1 MEHNMIEPKLQEKTL
16 SDGSKVYDVVC
27 ETLII
32 GCDSMASAMTLQTLI
47 ERHVSSVECI
57 CEDKPAPKVGRKGY
71 VATRAKIKVYKD
83 IDDYGPYYT
92 VYDHDCEGS
101 YLPDDIRI
109 KELEAMGDDE
119 VEWLDGIDNRD

>member
-1 MEHNMIEPKLQEKTL
+1 MQHNMIEPKLQENVL
-16 SDGSKVYDVVC
+16 SDGSRTYDVVC

-57 CEDKPAPKVGRKGY
+57 CEDKPAAINRP
-71 VATRAKIKVYKD
+71 KIKVYKD

-109 KELEAMGDDE
+109 KELEAMGDE